1 MTLKEEP
8 TKMRYEKL
16 PILLRYHKQI
26 SQDVHCY
33 WRLNKLSHFK
43 IISGQV
49 KINLFMP
56 NSPGAQHWLWIKLIF
71 PISTAKD
78 NRSLALFI
86 LNPNFLGSLLYLSPF
101 YIASFLVS
109 YTSTHFLQKYF
120 GFNYNFYAYSKQVSV
135 SQIHQFSGPELRKG
149 HFWYTVSLLPTPTS
163 THTQTHTHTHSISAI
178 PSPTTHKNTH
188 SHKMQ
193 AWPTVL
199 FSFGH
204 VILKHS
210 VYVNKLYFLNVFNSI
225 FFK

>member
-16 PILLRYHKQI
+16 PILLRYQKQI

-33 WRLNKLSHFK
+33 WRWNKLSHFK

-49 KINLFMP
+49 KIILFMP

-78 NRSLALFI
+78 NRSLALST
-86 LNPNFLGSLLYLSPF
+86 LNPNFLGSLLYLSP

-109 YTSTHFLQKYF
+109 YTNTHFLQEYF

-135 SQIHQFSGPELRKG
+135 SQIHQFSGHELRKG
-149 HFWYTVSLLPTPTS
+149 HFSYTVSLLPTPTP
-163 THTQTHTHTHSISAI
+163 THTHIHTQHFWNTVSLYTQKHTLTQNACMCYSI
-178 PSPTTHKNTH
+178 
-188 SHKMQ
+188 
-193 AWPTVL
+193 V
-199 FSFGH
+199 
-204 VILKHS
+204 
-210 VYVNKLYFLNVFNSI
+210 
-225 FFK
+225 